1 MGKKIRSHR
10 YCIKSLRSKH
20 EHKYTK
26 YKMCLSMVMLIKQ
39 HLSTYATF
47 EAQFMK
53 KLSSTEA
60 ELKKSVGYKK
70 SVHL

>member
-1 MGKKIRSHR
+1 MEKKIRSHR
-10 YCIKSLRSKH
+10 YGIKRLRSKH

-53 KLSSTEA
+53 
-60 ELKKSVGYKK
+60 
-70 SVHL
+70 